1 MRRPKA
7 VAGELPDDF
16 EVKWGE
22 LVARAWADPAFKA
35 RLLADPAAV
44 LKENGL
50 PVPPDLKLQVVENTE
65 QVVHLT
71 LPPPP
76 T

>member
-1 MRRPKA
+1 M
-7 VAGELPDDF
+7 AGEQPVDF
-16 EVKWGE
+16 ETKWGE
-22 LVARAWADPAFKA
+22 LVARAWTDPAFKA

-50 PVPPDLKLQVVENTE
+50 VMPAGFQVQVVENTE
-65 QVVHLT
+65 RVVHLT

-76 T
+76 PK

>member
-1 MRRPKA
+1 MN
-7 VAGELPDDF
+7 DF
-16 EVKWGE
+16 EYQWSQ

-50 PVPPDLKLQVVENTE
+50 QVPAGMQVQVVEDTDK
-65 QVVHLT
+65 VLHLP
-71 LPPPP
+71 LPSAPEKP
-76 T
+76 

>member
-1 MRRPKA
+1 MPA
-7 VAGELPDDF
+7 EAANF
-16 EVKWGE
+16 EYQWSQ

-50 PVPPDLKLQVVENTE
+50 EVPPGVEIKVVEDSDK
-65 QVVHLT
+65 VRHLPMPAT
-71 LPPPP
+71 GP
-76 T
+76 

>member
-1 MRRPKA
+1 MSQESA
-7 VAGELPDDF
+7 NF
-16 EVKWGE
+16 EYQWSQ

-50 PVPPDLKLQVVENTE
+50 ELPPGMEIKVVEDSE
-65 QVVHLT
+65 KVLHLP
-71 LPPPP
+71 LPATGP
-76 T
+76 